1 MDNIIDY
8 NAIIKVKQEL
18 DNKEI
23 DKLIKKHYMSESHR
37 MKTLMLWSSITRKN
51 DLRALQTPFAYK
63 NIILNN
69 SVSVANEIHL
79 NQLRSLN
86 NEKS

>member
-1 MDNIIDY
+1 MDNCIDW
-8 NAIIKVKQEL
+8 NEIIKAKEEL

-23 DKLIKKHYMSESHR
+23 DELIKKHYMSESHR
-37 MKTLMLWSSITRKN
+37 MRALIIHNSRAREN

-69 SVSVANEIHL
+69 SLKVAQELHR
-79 NQLRSLN
+79 NQLN
-86 NEKS
+86 KYIWG